1 VLIIITFC
9 RMSKK
14 KISAILPLGF
24 AEQVLDLEV
33 KLEEEEES
41 LELIQILSTM
51 YKVRTR
57 SCR

>member
-1 VLIIITFC
+1 
-9 RMSKK
+9 MSKK
-14 KISAILPLGF
+14 KTSAILPLGF

-51 YKVRTR
+51 YKVITSQCR
-57 SCR
+57 SESSIT